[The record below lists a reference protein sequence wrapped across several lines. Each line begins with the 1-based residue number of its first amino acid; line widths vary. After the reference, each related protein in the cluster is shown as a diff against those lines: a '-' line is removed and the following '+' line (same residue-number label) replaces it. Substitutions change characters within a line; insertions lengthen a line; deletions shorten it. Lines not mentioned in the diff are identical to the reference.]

1 MKNEKFENNLK
12 RLKEISIKIDS
23 DDFDFTNSIDLFEE
37 GMLLTKK
44 CRTFLNKAELKIEK
58 IILKNDEIILEKFN
72 VNQKK

>member
-58 IILKNDEIILEKFN
+58 IILENDEIILEKFN
-72 VNQKK
+72 MDQK